1 MNVCDSFR
9 MTQGK
14 KGFRLFNN
22 NPRGH
27 PRTPGTGYGSA
38 AKARKTLKLLKG
50 KPNAYRHQVL
60 TTLMFRAKF
69 HKYQTDG
76 MRNAYKIFKTELNRS
91 KAKTRK
97 LKK

>member
-1 MNVCDSFR
+1 MS
-9 MTQGK
+9 
-14 KGFRLFNN
+14 KGHQLFNN

-50 KPNAYRHQVL
+50 KPSTYRKQVI
-60 TTLMFRAKF
+60 TTLMYRAKY
-69 HKYQTDG
+69 HKYQTNG
-76 MRNAYKIFKTELNRS
+76 MRNAYAIFKDALHS
-91 KAKTRK
+91 SKHKAKTRK

>member
-1 MNVCDSFR
+1 MQSKR
-9 MTQGK
+9 GT
-14 KGFRLFNN
+14 RLFNN

-50 KPNAYRHQVL
+50 KPDSYRKQVL
-60 TTLMFRAKF
+60 TTLMYRAKY
-69 HKYQTDG
+69 HKYQTPG
-76 MRNAYKIFKTELNRS
+76 MRNAYDIFKKELYRS
-91 KAKTRK
+91 KSKTCK

>member
-1 MNVCDSFR
+1 
-9 MTQGK
+9 MTDDKEKEGT
-14 KGFRLFNN
+14 RLFNN

-50 KPNAYRHQVL
+50 KPNTYRHQVL
-60 TTLMFRAKF
+60 TTLMYRAKY

-76 MRNAYKIFKTELNRS
+76 MRNAYIIFKKELQRS
-91 KAKTRK
+91 KGKTRK
-97 LKK
+97 NQK